1 MALDPISAAL
11 DIGGKLIDRLWPD
24 PAQRDAAKL
33 ELLKMQQSGELAQL
47 QADTALAQGQMEINK
62 VEAASPTL
70 FVSGARPFI
79 MWICGLALAY
89 ATIIEPIARFVMS
102 VVYRY
107 TGAFPVIDTALT
119 LQVLLGLLG
128 LGAMRSYDKNMGTS
142 R

>member
-1 MALDPISAAL
+1 MALDPITAAL
-11 DIGGKLIDRLWPD
+11 DLGGKLIDKLFPD
-24 PAQRDAAKL
+24 PAQRDQAKL

-47 QADTALAQGQMEINK
+47 QADTVLAQGQMEINK
-62 VEAASPTL
+62 VEAANPTL

-79 MWICGLALAY
+79 MWICGVALAY
-89 ATIIEPIARFVMS
+89 AAILEPIVRFVAT

-107 TGAFPVIDTALT
+107 AGSFPVIDTALT

-128 LGAMRSYDKNMGTS
+128 LGAMRSYDKKNGTS